1 MAETYHCLSLFS
13 AGLDSILA
21 ARVLMAQGLKV
32 KCLHFV
38 SPFFGDPRRI
48 PHWERVW
55 GLDISPVDVSAEF
68 TAMLRGPAHGFG
80 KLLNPCMD
88 CKILML
94 SGARELMSKY
104 GATFLATGE
113 VVGQRPMSQ
122 RRDAMNAIA
131 RDAGVKGILLRP
143 LCARKL
149 DPTPMEESGLVDR
162 ERLHDFG
169 GRGRRRQLDLA
180 REFGLAELPT
190 PAGGC
195 LLAEPE
201 SARRFWPLLKHVAAP
216 GPELFRLADEG
227 RQYWAEAE
235 GAQFWLAI
243 GRNQAGN
250 ERLERLL
257 APGDLVFKTRDFPG
271 PLAVGRPLSGPWPD
285 VVIADAAAFFASY
298 SPKAARSGGPVAVS
312 VTAVGAETRTV
323 EATPCRATP
332 LAWAEPQWDDEAKA
346 RNLQHCRGGAE

>member
-1 MAETYHCLSLFS
+1 MSETYHCLSLFS

-21 ARVLMAQGLKV
+21 ARALTAQGLRV

-38 SPFFGDPRRI
+38 SPFFGNPRRI

-55 GLDISPVDVSAEF
+55 GLDIAAVDVSEEF
-68 TAMLRGPAHGFG
+68 VAMLRGPAHGFG

-94 SGARELMSKY
+94 SRARELMPQY

-131 RDAGVKGILLRP
+131 RDAGVKGLLLRP
-143 LCARKL
+143 LCAQKL

-162 ERLHDFG
+162 ERLHNFG
-169 GRGRRRQLDLA
+169 GRGRRQQMDLA
-180 REFGLAELPT
+180 REFGLDELPT

-201 SARRFWPLLKHVAAP
+201 SARRFWPLLRHVAAP
-216 GPELFRLADEG
+216 APAHFRLADEG
-227 RQYWAEAE
+227 RQYWAEAD

-250 ERLERLL
+250 ERLERL
-257 APGDLVFKTRDFPG
+257 AQSGDLLFKTRDFPG
-271 PLAVGRPLSGPWPD
+271 PLALARPLAGPWPD
-285 VVIADAAAFFASY
+285 AVRADAAAFFASY
-298 SPKAARSGGPVAVS
+298 SPKAVRSGGPVAVT
-312 VTAVGAETRTV
+312 VTTVGDATHTV
-323 EATPCRATP
+323 EVTPSRVTP
-332 LAWAEPQWDDEAKA
+332 LAWAEPQWDDAAKA
-346 RNLQHCRGGAE
+346 RNLQKYRGGAE

>member
-55 GLDISPVDVSAEF
+55 GLDIVAVDISAEF
-68 TAMLRGPAHGFG
+68 TAMLRSPAHGFG

-94 SGARELMSKY
+94 SKARELMGTY
-104 GATFLATGE
+104 GASFLATGE

-131 RDAGVKGILLRP
+131 RDAGVKGLLLRP
-143 LCARKL
+143 LCAQKL
-149 DPTPMEESGLVDR
+149 DPTPAEESGLVDR
-162 ERLHDFG
+162 SRLYNFG
-169 GRGRRRQLDLA
+169 GRGRRQQLDLA
-180 REFGLAELPT
+180 REFGLTDLPT

-201 SARRFWPLLKHVAAP
+201 SARRFWPLLKLVPAP

-227 RQYWAEAE
+227 RQYWAEYE
-235 GAQFWLAI
+235 GGHYWLAI

-250 ERLERLL
+250 ERLEQHV
-257 APGDLVFKTRDFPG
+257 APGDLVFKTPDFPG
-271 PLAVGRPLSGPWPD
+271 PLALGRPLTGPWPEA
-285 VVIADAAAFFASY
+285 VVADAAAFFASY
-298 SPKAARSGGPVAVS
+298 SPKAARSGGPVAVN
-312 VTAVGAETRTV
+312 VTTQAGDARAFEV
-323 EATPCRATP
+323 TPSRATP
-332 LAWAEPQWDDEAKA
+332 LAWAEPHWDDAAKA
-346 RNLQHCRGGAE
+346 RNKGGAE

>member
-1 MAETYHCLSLFS
+1 MAENYQCLSLFS

-21 ARVLMAQGLKV
+21 ARVLLAQGVRV

-38 SPFFGDPRRI
+38 SPFFGDVRRI

-55 GLDISPVDVSAEF
+55 GLDIAAVDVSAEF
-68 TAMLRGPAHGFG
+68 VAMLRAPAHGFG

-94 SGARELMSKY
+94 SRARELMPQF
-104 GATFLATGE
+104 GATFLASGE

-131 RDAGVKGILLRP
+131 RDAGVKGLLLRP
-143 LCARKL
+143 LCAHKL

-162 ERLHDFG
+162 ERLYNFG
-169 GRGRRRQLDLA
+169 GRGRRQQMDLA
-180 REFGLAELPT
+180 REFGLEELPT

-201 SARRFWPLLKHVAAP
+201 SARRFWPLLRHLVEP
-216 GPELFRLADEG
+216 TPDHFRLADEG
-227 RQYWAEAE
+227 RQYWAEAD
-235 GAQFWLAI
+235 GTPYWLAI

-250 ERLERLL
+250 ERLERLV
-257 APGDLVFKTRDFPG
+257 APGDLLFKVRDFPG
-271 PLAVGRPLSGPWPD
+271 PLALGRPLAGPWPD
-285 VVIADAAAFFASY
+285 AVVADAAAFFASY
-298 SPKAARSGGPVAVS
+298 SPKAARQGGPVAVT
-312 VTAVGAETRTV
+312 VACAGGETRTV
-323 EATPCRATP
+323 DVTPNRTPP
-332 LAWAEPQWDDEAKA
+332 LAWSEPHWDDAAKA
-346 RNLQHCRGGAE
+346 RNLQNCRGGAE

>member
-55 GLDISPVDVSAEF
+55 GLDIAAVDVSDEF

-94 SGARELMSKY
+94 TRARELMPKY

-149 DPTPMEESGLVDR
+149 DPAPMEESGLVDR
-162 ERLHDFG
+162 ERLYNFG
-169 GRGRRRQLDLA
+169 GRGRRQQLDLA
-180 REFGLAELPT
+180 REFGLTELPT

-201 SARRFWPLLKHVAAP
+201 SARRFWPLLKHLESPAASH
-216 GPELFRLADEG
+216 FRLADEG
-227 RQYWAEAE
+227 RQYWAEHE
-235 GAQFWLAI
+235 GGQYWISI

-250 ERLERLL
+250 ERLEKLL
-257 APGDLVFKTRDFPG
+257 APGDLGFKTRDFPG
-271 PLAVGRPLSGPWPD
+271 PLALARPLAGPWPD
-285 VVIADAAAFFASY
+285 AVLADAAAFFASY
-298 SPKAARSGGPVAVS
+298 SPKATRTGGPVAVS
-312 VTAVGAETRTV
+312 VTEVGADARAV
-323 EATPCRATP
+323 EVTPCRETP
-332 LAWAEPQWDDEAKA
+332 LAWAEPQWDDSTKA
-346 RNLQHCRGGAE
+346 RNCQNCRGGAE

>member
-1 MAETYHCLSLFS
+1 MAETIHCLSLFS

-38 SPFFGDPRRI
+38 SPFFGDPGRMA
-48 PHWERVW
+48 HWERVW
-55 GLDISPVDVSAEF
+55 GLDIVAVDVSDEF
-68 TAMLRGPAHGFG
+68 TAMLRGPAHGYG

-94 SGARELMSKY
+94 SRARELMPRF
-104 GATFLATGE
+104 GASFLATGE

-131 RDAGVKGILLRP
+131 RDAGVKGLLLRP
-143 LCARKL
+143 LCAKKL
-149 DPTPMEESGLVDR
+149 DPTPMELSGLVDR
-162 ERLHDFG
+162 ERLYNFG
-169 GRGRRRQLDLA
+169 GRGRRQQLDLA
-180 REFGLAELPT
+180 REFGLTDLPT

-201 SARRFWPLLKHVAAP
+201 SARRFWPLLKHVPAP

-227 RQYWAEAE
+227 RQYWAAAD

-243 GRNQAGN
+243 GRNQGGN
-250 ERLERLL
+250 ERLEKLVL
-257 APGDLVFKTRDFPG
+257 PGDLLFKTRDFPG
-271 PLAVGRPLSGPWPD
+271 PLALARPLAGPWPD
-285 VVIADAAAFFASY
+285 AVLADAAAFFASY
-298 SPKAARSGGPVAVS
+298 SPKATRTGGPVAVD
-312 VTAVGAETRTV
+312 VTTQAGDARTFEV
-323 EATPCRATP
+323 IPSRETP
-332 LAWAEPQWDDEAKA
+332 LHWAEPHWDDAAKA
-346 RNLQHCRGGAE
+346 RNRGGAE